1 MLTVDFSPCN
11 QCGLLPTNG
20 NISETKEVWTAQQN
34 EDWSHLGK
42 LWMPSRF
49 LLLHTMI
56 SRLNAEM
63 NNTIH
68 EIECGK
74 ILIFIYWDLWCPDFR
89 KQNWVVMCNNTMIA
103 LISIIIDGFMKKTR
117 CSQYPEIYMWCKGI
131 FCSVQHQILRNNAQ
145 ISWKMK

>member
-89 KQNWVVMCNNTMIA
+89 KQNCVLMCNNTMIA
-103 LISIIIDGFMKKTR
+103 LISIIIDGFMKKNPLFTVPR
-117 CSQYPEIYMWCKGI
+117 NIYVMY
-131 FCSVQHQILRNNAQ
+131 
-145 ISWKMK
+145 M